1 MKGNKNFI
9 NVNSIVK
16 NNLCIGCG
24 LCGVICP
31 VKAISIVFS
40 EERGMFYPKINE
52 SICTKCGLCIEVCYG
67 AMKDINLFAK
77 FFEGG
82 VQDPVIGSYRGLYVG
97 YATDE
102 SVRFNSASGG
112 VVTAL
117 LGYALEKGII
127 DGAIVVRMRSGSLPM
142 AECFIARSHKDL
154 LSASGSKYCPVNF
167 YKCFEKLE
175 DGKKYAIVALP
186 CHDYGVRKLMEKSPK
201 IRSKIALIIGL
212 FCGGMPTYLCTEF
225 LLRVYGMKGYT
236 ITRLEYRGG
245 GWPGRLLV
253 EGRRGAQR
261 KVISVPYPEYWLG
274 MFEYFQP
281 YRCTI
286 CTDGFNSWA
295 DVSVGDAW
303 HPEILKT
310 DRVGSSLIITRSTLG
325 ELLVRGAFKEN
336 KIAIKPVSK
345 NFVIESQVGLIKY
358 KYCIVPIRIRLSKY
372 FFIKISYPYNAKIK
386 CKISIF
392 DIISYGIIMY
402 IGRIITSRKSFLNI
416 LKGYVFLK
424 HRRALSWRTSD
435 QAGARGQARELKSNK
450 A

>member
-1 MKGNKNFI
+1 MKGNKTYI
-9 NVNSIVK
+9 NVSDVVK
-16 NNLCIGCG
+16 NNLCVGCG

-31 VKAISIVFS
+31 VKAISMVFS
-40 EERGMFYPKINE
+40 EERGMFYPKVNE
-52 SICTKCGLCIEVCYG
+52 KTCTKCGLCVEVCYG
-67 AMKDINLFAK
+67 VMLDIDLSRRLFK
-77 FFEGG
+77 EGSY
-82 VQDPVIGSYRGLYVG
+82 DPVIGSYLGLYLG
-97 YATDE
+97 YAMDE
-102 SVRFNSASGG
+102 NVRFNATSGG

-117 LGYALEKGII
+117 LSYALEKGII
-127 DGAIVVRMRSGSLPM
+127 DGAIVVRTRPDSLPIT
-142 AECFIARSHKDL
+142 ECFIAHSVNDL
-154 LSASGSKYCPVNF
+154 FSAMGSKYSPVNF
-167 YKCFEKLE
+167 TKCFEKLE
-175 DGKKYAIVALP
+175 TGKKYAIVVLP
-186 CHDYGVRKLMEKSPK
+186 CHAYGVRKLMEKSPK

-212 FCGGMPTYLCTEF
+212 FCGGMPTYLGTEF

-303 HPEILKT
+303 HPEIRKT
-310 DRVGSSLIITRSTLG
+310 DRLGSSLIITRSTLG

-336 KIAIKPVSK
+336 KITIIPISK
-345 NFVIESQVGLIKY
+345 NFVIESQMGLIKY
-358 KYCIVPIRIRLSKY
+358 KYCTIAIRIRLSKY
-372 FFIKISYPYNAKIK
+372 FHMKIPYPYNARMK

-392 DIISYGIIMY
+392 DIIFYGIIMY
-402 IGRIITSRKSFLNI
+402 IGRIIASRKSFLSI
-416 LKGYVFLK
+416 LKGYAFLK
-424 HRRALSWRTSD
+424 HKYAQKLRPGD
-435 QAGARGQARELKSNK
+435 QAGARARGCN
-450 A
+450 